1 MTKLLRRQRGDDGF
15 TLVEMLVVLVLT
27 GVIGALCLA
36 AVQSSARV
44 FIHNDDENRGLRD
57 ARVILDRLAR
67 DVRESRGVVCDAGL
81 ADLSDPTSADPL
93 CAGHLQ
99 LWIDSNYD
107 FIQQPTEVVTW
118 RLQRADD
125 GEHFDVWRIVGTGAG
140 GSAVTQHRQATS
152 LIVRTLFT
160 YDTPSAPSN
169 ASIVNLQMQYDAE
182 VGIGTD
188 LRWATF
194 SARLRNKG
202 AST

>member
-1 MTKLLRRQRGDDGF
+1 MLKTLRRRRDDSGF
-15 TLVEMLVVLVLT
+15 TLVEMLVVMVLT
-27 GVIGALCLA
+27 AIIASITLA
-36 AVQSSARV
+36 AVQSSVRV

-67 DVRESRGVVCDAGL
+67 DVRQSRGVVCDGGL
-81 ADLSDPTSADPL
+81 ADLTDPTSTDPL
-93 CAGHLQ
+93 CTAHLQ

-107 FIQQPTEVVTW
+107 FIQQSSEVVTW
-118 RLQRADD
+118 RLQKDAD
-125 GEHFDVWRIVGTGAG
+125 GQHFDVWRIQGTDPA
-140 GSAVTQHRQATS
+140 TQVKTREATS

-160 YDTPSAPSN
+160 YDTPNAPTN
-169 ASIVNLQMQYDAE
+169 ASIVNLQMQYDAV

-202 AST
+202 A